1 MQCGK
6 LPRLQRHVCRYLRS
20 GKMGAYKF
28 GQKWGIG
35 RWTRGL
41 MTLVRSCVARKKIG
55 CSLCGIS
62 AVNKNRGVTLV
73 NSNGSSSKTS
83 NFSNG
88 LTVHSH
94 RTADCGL
101 LKREEWQR

>member
-1 MQCGK
+1 
-6 LPRLQRHVCRYLRS
+6 
-20 GKMGAYKF
+20 MGAYKF

-62 AVNKNRGVTLV
+62 AANKNRGVTLV

-94 RTADCGL
+94 TTADGGPPRKGRVAKAKGGRGEGAGFCGSDV
-101 LKREEWQR
+101 